1 MGRNVV
7 KQRKS
12 RKSIF
17 NKEKIS
23 KLFKKV
29 GLNKGKPNQVIGKRG
44 KTFRLLYNDRTKQG
58 IHS

>member
-1 MGRNVV
+1 MRPLGRNVV

-29 GLNKGKPNQVIGKRG
+29 GLNKGKPNQVIGKKG
-44 KTFRLLYNDRTKQG
+44 KRKQK
-58 IHS
+58 IKIITLIIA